1 MKMLSVEKP
10 LLQKSAEI
18 FAGDERSQS
27 PRSLARPW
35 TAYRPHH
42 MSFNLGSQ
50 HQDDCRAKQELI
62 ESMFQDF
69 KNAPRRKKP
78 EDLQKVVD
86 ATPRYTTED
95 IIRSAKNGNS
105 FTFGACYP
113 WSKER
118 AQTSNRH
125 RVKFKDLSSY
135 RKKQGVKPYLVHKKL
150 TKEWYET
157 QKWI

>member
-1 MKMLSVEKP
+1 M
-10 LLQKSAEI
+10 
-18 FAGDERSQS
+18 
-27 PRSLARPW
+27 
-35 TAYRPHH
+35 H
-42 MSFNLGSQ
+42 
-50 HQDDCRAKQELI
+50 DCRAKQELI